1 MDIGSASCTEEGPP
15 SSPLTRPFIALSLT
29 RPPPEWRQT
38 TKVRGRQARVL
49 GRSVPRDWRNW
60 PLGTRTIRLTYHER
74 PSRRGGTHARPALP
88 APRSGGRGRDAPAVP
103 DVGDTERGRLPV
115 GATGRTAGHPQADRD
130 RAGRRARRGRVR
142 G

>member
-49 GRSVPRDWRNW
+49 GRSVPRDWRKW
-60 PLGTRTIRLTYHER
+60 PLGNRIIRLAYRER
-74 PSRRGGTHARPALP
+74 PSRRSSAHARPAQP
-88 APRSGGRGRDAPAVP
+88 AARGGGRGRDAPAVQ
-103 DVGDTERGRLPV
+103 DAGDLERRRLPV
-115 GATGRTAGHPQADRD
+115 GAAGRTAGHPQTDRD
-130 RAGRRARRGRVR
+130 
-142 G
+142 